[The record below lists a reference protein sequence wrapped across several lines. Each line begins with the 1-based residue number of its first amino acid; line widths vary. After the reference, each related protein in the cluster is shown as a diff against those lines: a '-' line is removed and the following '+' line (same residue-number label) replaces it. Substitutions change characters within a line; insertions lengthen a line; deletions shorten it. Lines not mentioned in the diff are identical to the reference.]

1 MVDLKIGDVVEL
13 KEKYHGNGKLAI
25 ILNIH
30 RCESLRD
37 GGWITFDYRVMTND
51 GVVCSIN
58 SACIER
64 KVSSW
69 S

>member
-1 MVDLKIGDVVEL
+1 MVDLKTGDVVEL
-13 KEKYHGNGKLAI
+13 REKYHSNGKLAI
-25 ILNIH
+25 ILAVH
-30 RCESLRD
+30 KCESLRE
-37 GGWITFDYRVMTND
+37 GGWITFDYRVMTNK
-51 GVVCSIN
+51 GIICSIN